1 VLVRPLAGAEFAP
14 AETPVR
20 LAYADEEYL
29 WALTVG
35 RGFLEKDDLTAA
47 EVDVGSAIWHMPGS
61 RCYLAFGGGRAAAAG
76 AMAIHGGLAT
86 LFADSTMLGSRG
98 AGLQGALIRERLRVA
113 VEEGCDLATAS
124 TLPGSVSQR
133 NYERNGFQV
142 AYTKAI
148 LVR

>member
-1 VLVRPLAGAEFAP
+1 
-14 AETPVR
+14 
-20 LAYADEEYL
+20 
-29 WALTVG
+29 
-35 RGFLEKDDLTAA
+35 
-47 EVDVGSAIWHMPGS
+47 
-61 RCYLAFGGGRAAAAG
+61 
-76 AMAIHGGLAT
+76 
-86 LFADSTMLGSRG
+86 MLGFRG
-98 AGLQGALIRERLRVA
+98 AGLQGALIRERLRAA